1 VNSEEMKL
9 VALCKFEE
17 ALNSIE

>member
-9 VALCKFEE
+9 MALYKFEE
-17 ALNSIE
+17 A

>member
-17 ALNSIE
+17 A